1 MRRVLRELWLT
12 GWKGK
17 KGGLHTSKSETERER
32 ERERFSV
39 EYGQHD
45 RHKGSSLAMGLQ
57 YFCYGT
63 LNSYEFSNATTAV
76 NNGESARNKGGKTR
90 GMGERNTFLLPPP
103 PPRPGY
109 FSSSYP
115 LEFGRF
121 LQPIDRSFDRS
132 FDFCRL
138 SCEETFSLQEEGNQ
152 IARQ

>member
-1 MRRVLRELWLT
+1 M
-12 GWKGK
+12 
-17 KGGLHTSKSETERER
+17 
-32 ERERFSV
+32 

-103 PPRPGY
+103 PPPRLFFFVVSPEIRKV
-109 FSSSYP
+109 SATDRSIVRSIV
-115 LEFGRF
+115 RF
-121 LQPIDRSFDRS
+121 LSSLVRGNFLPAGRRKSNRSPVIIAS
-132 FDFCRL
+132 FGF
-138 SCEETFSLQEEGNQ
+138 SCLY
-152 IARQ
+152 IL